1 MSYNYEV
8 ATQRGLGRKRA
19 QFIPSL
25 VELDMRDYM
34 VLLVAL
40 TCSKAYD
47 LQSLFNQ
54 KQFLDRVR
62 DRPEILWVMILE
74 AFASYC
80 SFRYCAE

>member
-40 TCSKAYD
+40 PCSKAYD

-62 DRPEILWVMILE
+62 EGPEML
-74 AFASYC
+74 
-80 SFRYCAE
+80 